1 MEGIMLIEIDRMMGA
16 HNHDDLVPSGSQ
28 FRSYHTINLATSLPK
43 YHKSPNPQC
52 WNGSS
57 QRDDI
62 AKFVA
67 DKIEVVMAKA
77 GQCIAFAAGNAKDAF
92 DS

>member
-1 MEGIMLIEIDRMMGA
+1 MMGA
-16 HNHDDLVPSGSQ
+16 HNRDDLVPSESQ
-28 FRSYHTINLATSLPK
+28 FRGYHAISLPK
-43 YHKSPNPQC
+43 YYESPNPQC
-52 WNGSS
+52 WHDSS

-67 DKIEVVMAKA
+67 DKIEIIMVKA
-77 GQCIAFAAGNAKDAF
+77 GQCIACAAGNTKDAF